1 MKVFTLGFL
10 TANLT
15 ISKRKMIAVA
25 ILIASTLVW
34 FFFLDTYFDEIFSPG
49 QITPTD
55 IAGGYWIT
63 VGKSLFLGSA
73 AFSAIIGSI
82 ISEKVE
88 RRKFLY
94 LWIAFGALVAG
105 SLAVFQGL
113 SFFLFVSVLLGISL
127 GLGFPS
133 CIAFLADSTTPE
145 ERGRVSGVT
154 ILATF
159 LVVFP
164 VVAIPPLLG
173 FGLTAVI
180 LLCLIRI
187 AGFAAFFLDPI
198 KREKGKGDSWL
209 EIFSNKEFAYYIFP
223 WLMVNIADGL
233 RLLIWG
239 NFQVFPEFN
248 EIVQIGYYIRY
259 LGVGFFSFVAG
270 VASDRIGRKT
280 PIIIGLILM
289 GVSFAFLGYMS
300 TISLFLFLILSG
312 VAWSFLFVV
321 YFSVL
326 GDLASKFSKERFYAL
341 GWITPISILMGF
353 SSLAG
358 VFYLTAPLSFV
369 SPILSIILFLT
380 IIPILVA
387 EETLPKA
394 KIRKRRLR
402 EHTEKVG
409 KLVQESRRKK

>member
-1 MKVFTLGFL
+1 MFNLGFL
-10 TANLT
+10 TADLE

-34 FFFLDTYFDEIFSPG
+34 FFFLDFYFDEIFAPG
-49 QITPTD
+49 QITPPD

-73 AFSAIIGSI
+73 SLSAIIGSI

-105 SLAVFQGL
+105 SLAIFQGL
-113 SFFLFVSVLLGISL
+113 FFFLFVSVLLGISL

-133 CIAFLADSTTPE
+133 CIAFLADSTNPE
-145 ERGRVSGVT
+145 ERGRVSGVA

-173 FGLTAVI
+173 YGLTAVI
-180 LLCLIRI
+180 LLCLVRI

-198 KREKGKGDSWL
+198 EREKGKGDSWR
-209 EIFSNKEFAYYIFP
+209 EIFSHKDFRFYILP

-239 NFQVFPEFN
+239 NFQDFPDFN

-259 LGVGFFSFVAG
+259 LGVGFFGFVAG
-270 VASDRIGRKT
+270 VASDRIGRKI
-280 PIIIGLILM
+280 PIYIGLILM

-300 TISLFLFLILSG
+300 TTSLFLFLVLSG

-358 VFYLTAPLSFV
+358 VFEITASLNIV
-369 SPILSIILFLT
+369 SPILSMILFLT
-380 IIPILVA
+380 IIPIIGA
-387 EETLPKA
+387 KETLSEA
-394 KIRKRRLR
+394 KMRQRRLR

-409 KLVQESRRKK
+409 KIVQESKREK

>member
-1 MKVFTLGFL
+1 
-10 TANLT
+10 
-15 ISKRKMIAVA
+15 MIAVA

-34 FFFLDTYFDEIFSPG
+34 FFFLDTYFDEIFAPG
-49 QITPTD
+49 QIMPPD

-63 VGKSLFLGSA
+63 VGKSLFYGSA
-73 AFSAIIGSI
+73 SLSAIVGSI

-105 SLAVFQGL
+105 SLAIFQGFI
-113 SFFLFVSVLLGISL
+113 FFLFVSVLLGISL

-133 CIAFLADSTTPE
+133 CIAFLADSTTTE
-145 ERGRVSGVT
+145 ERGRVSGVA
-154 ILATF
+154 IFATF

-180 LLCLIRI
+180 LLCLVRT

-198 KREKGKGDSWL
+198 EREKGKGDSWL
-209 EIFSNKEFAYYIFP
+209 EILSCKSFAFYIFP

-239 NFQVFPEFN
+239 NFQQFPDFN
-248 EIVQIGYYIRY
+248 EIVQIGYYVRY
-259 LGVGFFSFVAG
+259 LGVGFFGFVAG
-270 VASDRIGRKT
+270 VASDKIGRKI
-280 PIIIGLILM
+280 PIYIGLILM
-289 GVSFAFLGYMS
+289 GISFAFLGYMS
-300 TISLFLFLILSG
+300 TISLLLFLILSG

-326 GDLASKFSKERFYAL
+326 GDIASKFSKERFYAL

-358 VFYLTAPLSFV
+358 VFNITAPLTIV
-369 SPILSIILFLT
+369 SPILSIVLFLT
-380 IIPILVA
+380 IIPIIVA
-387 EETLPKA
+387 KETLSEA
-394 KIRKRRLR
+394 KMRRRRYR
-402 EHTEKVG
+402 EHAEKVV
-409 KLVQESRRKK
+409 KTLQESRREKD